1 MTPSPT
7 SHLSPRYTHIHSHT
21 HTLTYLL
28 MRVTIGLLK
37 ANARRWAGNGVYVH
51 LHMETVSNLHCWCQ
65 FLGAITRGTKAAAR
79 KMQRWALEQE
89 INWARRLFEVIRGQV
104 GVWVPVFWMYLPAQ
118 HGEGMR
124 YTHISEMTA
133 DSHNNLQQ
141 AWLNS
146 ALANGCW
153 NHLSKTL
160 FFLSQCIFS

>member
-1 MTPSPT
+1 
-7 SHLSPRYTHIHSHT
+7 
-21 HTLTYLL
+21 
-28 MRVTIGLLK
+28 
-37 ANARRWAGNGVYVH
+37 
-51 LHMETVSNLHCWCQ
+51 
-65 FLGAITRGTKAAAR
+65 
-79 KMQRWALEQE
+79 MQRWALEQE
-89 INWARRLFEVIRGQV
+89 INWARRLSEVIWGQV

-118 HGEGMR
+118 HGEGMG

-160 FFLSQCIFS
+160 FFLVNAFFC